1 MSHASLHPELPAI
14 AARAV
19 LYPELADAE
28 RSAAEEGA
36 SAGCTRC
43 ARALV
48 NAADAGA
55 ELALAPLPTAEVIDV
70 SDRLRARVLRAA
82 SARRIPRPPPLALAP
97 RIPLDPSAS
106 VALHHIGAP
115 GDAERT
121 AEVDALAA
129 LDPVEGE
136 ATPQLLAELA
146 ALIRFPILFVSIV
159 RGDRVGYRAQ
169 HGLDPALAALRH
181 IRREMSYCTHTVDT
195 DAPFL
200 VEDAEREPFFRGSR
214 MVRRHGIRAYAGVP
228 LRSARGIVIGT
239 LCALDTEPRRIP
251 PGVIATLQRFTAP
264 VLAIL
269 ERAR

>member
-1 MSHASLHPELPAI
+1 MLHASLHPELPAI

-28 RSAAEEGA
+28 RAAAEEGA
-36 SAGCTRC
+36 ASGCTRC

-55 ELALAPLPTAEVIDV
+55 ELALDATLAASPGDG
-70 SDRLRARVLRAA
+70 LRARVLRAA
-82 SARRIPRPPPLALAP
+82 SARRLPRPPAAAPPP
-97 RIPLDPSAS
+97 RIAPDPSAS

-146 ALIRFPILFVSIV
+146 ALIGFPILFVSIV

-181 IRREMSYCTHTVDT
+181 IRREMSYCTHTVET
-195 DAPFL
+195 DAPFI
-200 VEDAEREPFFRGSR
+200 VEDAAREPFFRGSR